1 MCFFFF
7 KQKTAYEMRISD
19 WSSDVCSSDLG
30 RVTTGRWPTLN
41 PGFVA
46 VPLSFRRSAS
56 SCGQQREECVEA
68 IRMEAVFIHH
78 CLPVPCHSRR
88 NPGRIAGGARG
99 FLAPLHP
106 HELKDQS
113 GSERSRYRS
122 EGRRVGKE
130 SGSTC
135 RYRWSP

>member
-1 MCFFFF
+1 MA
-7 KQKTAYEMRISD
+7 AYEMRISD
-19 WSSDVCSSDLG
+19 WSSDVCSSDL
-30 RVTTGRWPTLN
+30 
-41 PGFVA
+41 

-56 SCGQQREECVEA
+56 ACGQQREECVED

-113 GSERSRYRS
+113 RSERSRFFY
-122 EGRRVGKE
+122 
-130 SGSTC
+130 
-135 RYRWSP
+135 P